1 MRLSCFGVLS
11 GLYIILLN
19 ETWQIDMFSA
29 SSKILATVNA
39 PYGASLSAEQ
49 LAAKIIDPKSADEFN
64 CSVFS
69 FLSDVSPKL
78 QHEFIEQMGLD
89 TAQVSIVAD
98 KFSGMAGYKLALAA

>member
-1 MRLSCFGVLS
+1 MRLSCFGALS

-29 SSKILATVNA
+29 SSKVLATVNA
-39 PYGASLSAEQ
+39 PYGVSLSAEQ
-49 LAAKIIDPKSADEFN
+49 LAAKIIDPKSADEHD
-64 CSVFS
+64 CSVFA

-78 QHEFIEQMGLD
+78 QHEFIEHMGLD
-89 TAQVSIVAD
+89 KAQVSIVAN